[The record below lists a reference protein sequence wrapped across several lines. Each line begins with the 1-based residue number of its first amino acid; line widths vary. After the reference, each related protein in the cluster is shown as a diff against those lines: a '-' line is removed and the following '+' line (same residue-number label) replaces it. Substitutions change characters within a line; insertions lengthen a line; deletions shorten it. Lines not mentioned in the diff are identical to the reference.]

1 MLETSSG
8 LMTLGAEGA
17 FEGRDKRRILL
28 ADDNADMRD
37 YVVRL
42 LRPRYLVEAVGD
54 GQAAL
59 LAARANPPDLI
70 LSDVMMPRV
79 DGFGLLAGIRADPG
93 LQDLPVVLLSARA
106 GEEARVEG
114 LDAGAD
120 DYLVKPFSA
129 RELLARVRSNLELA
143 RLRQE
148 ARDALRQANERLEQ
162 RVAEEIGGARAG
174 AEESLRQSQK
184 MEAIGHLTGGV
195 AHDFNNLLTVIG
207 GGVET
212 LQRILG
218 TVNLGQG

>member
-1 MLETSSG
+1 
-8 LMTLGAEGA
+8 
-17 FEGRDKRRILL
+17 
-28 ADDNADMRD
+28 
-37 YVVRL
+37 
-42 LRPRYLVEAVGD
+42 VGD

-59 LAARANPPDLI
+59 AAAMANPPDLI
-70 LSDVMMPRV
+70 LSDVMMPRM
-79 DGFGLLAGIRADPG
+79 DGFGLLAGIRADRK
-93 LQDLPVVLLSARA
+93 LRDLPVVLLSARA

-114 LDAGAD
+114 LDGGAD

-148 ARDALRQANERLEQ
+148 ARDALRLANEKLEQ
-162 RVAEEIGGARAG
+162 RVAQEMAQRAQ

-212 LQRILG
+212 LHACWRLCRSGATTPGSSGRLG
-218 TVNLGQG
+218 

>member
-1 MLETSSG
+1 M
-8 LMTLGAEGA
+8 
-17 FEGRDKRRILL
+17 
-28 ADDNADMRD
+28 
-37 YVVRL
+37 
-42 LRPRYLVEAVGD
+42 
-54 GQAAL
+54 
-59 LAARANPPDLI
+59 
-70 LSDVMMPRV
+70 
-79 DGFGLLAGIRADPG
+79 
-93 LQDLPVVLLSARA
+93 VLLSARA

-148 ARDALRQANERLEQ
+148 ARDALLQANEMLEQ
-162 RVAEEIGGARAG
+162 RVAEEMARRAQ

-212 LQRILG
+212 LQRMLASVSARLPTTRG
-218 TVNLGQG
+218 SSARWG